1 MAKQAKK
8 KSVKPTPVAEVPI
21 LKKSNQPWDQPA
33 TPVPPS
39 PRWHTY
45 AAYGITAIFFILSLI
60 GVLHHEMWRDE
71 FQAWMVAADAHS
83 IPELFKNL
91 KYEGNPVLW
100 HAFLFVIT
108 TFTDNPFWMQ
118 VLHILISTS
127 FIFLI
132 NRYAPVSIIQKVL
145 LTFGYYTFF
154 EFNLIS
160 RSYGLGFLLVII
172 FCVLYQERH
181 KYLLW
186 MGVVLFLLANCT
198 IFGVILSVSFSGLL
212 VLEYLLQSRKIKV
225 EKIRL
230 GPLLQFVG
238 ITLTGVILGYLQIH
252 PEPDN
257 SFPTFYVNFYDT
269 LRLQWTLSRLVQ
281 AYFAIPDFTM
291 FYFWNTNFFVPRED
305 EFFVLIGFVI
315 LLLWMLSFL
324 RYRLAWV
331 LYVVATFTILGFHYY
346 SGLMWSRYASHLF
359 VVLVVCFWIMK
370 FQTPTSYSWQ
380 PLKFMAMVGDKIRTP
395 LWYVV
400 LTTSLIGGVGSYI
413 FDLEHPFSTSQQAAD
428 YLKENKLDQ
437 LEIIGSTD
445 YIVSPLATHLKRKI
459 YYPER
464 EEEGSF
470 IIYDP
475 RRLNLWSFDAIQ
487 KMALELNN
495 KGQKKIILIR
505 STPIFMTFQDTGEQT
520 PWTEGN
526 LTDWLEMTLIHKVE
540 PGVVKDEKYFI
551 YSIDEIANR

>member
-8 KSVKPTPVAEVPI
+8 KSVKPTPIAEAPI
-21 LKKSNQPWDQPA
+21 LKTTTRPSDP
-33 TPVPPS
+33 PVTVVPES
-39 PRWHTY
+39 PRWHIY
-45 AAYGITAIFFILSLI
+45 AAYGITALFFILSLI
-60 GVLHHEMWRDE
+60 GILHHEMWRDE

-100 HAFLFVIT
+100 HAFLFIIT

-118 VLHILISTS
+118 VFHILISTS

-132 NRYAPVSIIQKVL
+132 NRHAPFSIIQKVL
-145 LTFGYYTFF
+145 LTFGYYAFF
-154 EFNLIS
+154 EYNLIS
-160 RSYGLGFLLVII
+160 RSYGLGFLLVIV
-172 FCVLYQERH
+172 FCVLYQHRH
-181 KYLLW
+181 KYLVW
-186 MGVVLFLLANCT
+186 MGAVLFLLANCT
-198 IFGVILSVSFSGLL
+198 IFGVILAVSFSGLL
-212 VLEYLLQSRKIKV
+212 TLEFLLQSKKVKGAKIK
-225 EKIRL
+225 I
-230 GPLLQFVG
+230 GQLLLFLG
-238 ITLTGVILGYLQIH
+238 ITVLGVILGYLQIH

-257 SFPTFYVNFYDT
+257 SFPTFYVDFYDS
-269 LRLQWTLSRLVQ
+269 LRLQWTLSRLVH
-281 AYFAIPDFTM
+281 AYFAIPDFTT
-291 FYFWNTNFFVPRED
+291 FYFWNTNFFVPKEE
-305 EFFVLIGFVI
+305 EFFVAIGFVI

-324 RYRLAWV
+324 RYKLAWV

-359 VVLVVCFWIMK
+359 VVLVACFWLMRY
-370 FQTPTSYSWQ
+370 QTPTLYTWE
-380 PLKFMAMVGDKIRTP
+380 PMKFLAMVGDKIRTP
-395 LWYVV
+395 LWYAV
-400 LTTSLIGGVGSYI
+400 LGISLIGGIGSYI
-413 FDLEHPFSTSQQAAD
+413 FDIEHPFSTSKQAAD

-445 YIVSPLATHLKRKI
+445 YIVSPLATHLGRKI

-464 EEEGSF
+464 KEPGSF

-475 RRLNLWSFDAIQ
+475 KRLNLWSFDAIQ
-487 KMALELNN
+487 NMALELNE

-505 STPIFMTFQDTGEQT
+505 STPIFMTFEDGQQT

-551 YSIDEIANR
+551 YSIDEVAGR